1 MADDKKQDKK
11 TKKEKHYSNVK
22 VTKLPNSEVEI
33 EAEITAEK
41 MTSLWG
47 KALAKVSEKVEVD
60 GFRKGKAPE
69 HIVVGK
75 VGEISILEEAGE
87 MAISESYADILVDHS
102 VDAIGQPKVQIT
114 KIAKNSPL
122 GFKIVTAVLPV
133 VTLKDYKK
141 DAEKIAKNLEKTE
154 VTDKDVDQVIENI
167 QANRKQIERSKIEK
181 ERKEKKDETPVEDKD
196 ITVPAFDD
204 EFVKTLG
211 DFKDLADFKSKI
223 KENIKKEKEREAK
236 DKQRAALIDMLL
248 EKATAEIPTI
258 MLEGEME
265 KMMAQ
270 FKDDIAKAGVTMEDY
285 LKQLG
290 KSADEIKEEWKP
302 SAEKRVL
309 VQLILSQIAQDEKI
323 KPTED
328 DIKKEVD
335 HLVSHYKDADRF
347 RARMY
352 IESVLTNEMVLRT
365 LLGESLDNIS
375 THDHQH

>member
-1 MADDKKQDKK
+1 MADKKKEDKK
-11 TKKEKHYSNVK
+11 KHYSNVK
-22 VTKLPNSEVEI
+22 VTNLPHSEVEI
-33 EAEITAEK
+33 EAEISEEK

-47 KALAKVSEKVEVD
+47 KAVAKISEKVEVD

-69 HIVVGK
+69 NVVVKK

-102 VDAIGQPKVQIT
+102 IDAIGQPKVQIT

-122 GFKIVTAVLPV
+122 GFKIVTAVLPKV
-133 VTLKDYKK
+133 EIKDYKK
-141 DAEKIAKNLEKTE
+141 EAAEIAKKPDEALA
-154 VTDKDVDQVIENI
+154 TDKDVDQVIENI

-196 ITVPAFDD
+196 ITVPEFDD
-204 EFVKTLG
+204 EFVKSLG
-211 DFKDLADFKSKI
+211 DFKDVSDFKAKI
-223 KENIKKEKEREAK
+223 KENIQKEKEREAK
-236 DKQRAALIDMLL
+236 DKKRGELIDMLL
-248 EKATAEIPTI
+248 TKVKVEVPAI
-258 MLEGEME
+258 MLEGELE

-302 SAEKRVL
+302 SAEKRVM

-323 KPTED
+323 KPTEEA
-328 DIKKEVD
+328 IKKEVD
-335 HLVSHYKDADRF
+335 HLLSHYKDADRF

-365 LLGESLDNIS
+365 LLGESLENIS